1 MRSKINDEFEK
12 EVKALSLRFDK
23 KKAPILEKRDKILS
37 GDLVEFDQFKAD
49 YDSAKAKL
57 TTVVAGIVKSDEE
70 KKEDEEEDA
79 KHKPTDVAYLKDKKG
94 VPDFWKKAIQNNAML
109 SQIVTEKD
117 REVLEHLVDLR
128 CVQSEEPSIN
138 LKVSMKFAPNDFFT
152 NEVIEYT
159 AF

>member
-79 KHKPTDVAYLKDKKG
+79 KHTATDVAYLKDKKG

-109 SQIVTEKD
+109 S
-117 REVLEHLVDLR
+117 
-128 CVQSEEPSIN
+128 
-138 LKVSMKFAPNDFFT
+138 
-152 NEVIEYT
+152 
-159 AF
+159 

>member
-1 MRSKINDEFEK
+1 
-12 EVKALSLRFDK
+12 
-23 KKAPILEKRDKILS
+23 
-37 GDLVEFDQFKAD
+37 
-49 YDSAKAKL
+49 
-57 TTVVAGIVKSDEE
+57 VAGIVKSDEE

-79 KHKPTDVAYLKDKKG
+79 KHMPTDVAYLKDKKG

-117 REVLEHLVDLR
+117 REVLEHLVDVK

-152 NEVIEYT
+152 NEVLEYT